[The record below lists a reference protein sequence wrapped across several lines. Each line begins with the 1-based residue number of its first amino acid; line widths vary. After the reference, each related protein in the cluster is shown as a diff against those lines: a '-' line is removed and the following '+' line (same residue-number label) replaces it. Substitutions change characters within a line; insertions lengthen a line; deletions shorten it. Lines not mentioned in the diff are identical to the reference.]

1 MNFGP
6 PPPRITTTSVVA
18 DSVYIT
24 LLGAS
29 YGAAWGLVT
38 PFHPPRSKK
47 ALLETKTG
55 QFKPARPFSS
65 MASVG
70 HNAAIFA
77 AIMGVQSF
85 SSKTLAFIRQKDD
98 YVNQIFGCG
107 VTYQY
112 YVKLL
117 GQTEKRLIMHNRIAG
132 GCVLGGIIYGIVG
145 P

>member
-6 PPPRITTTSVVA
+6 PPPRITPTSVVS
-18 DSVYIT
+18 DSIYIT
-24 LLGAS
+24 VLGAS

-38 PFHPPRSKK
+38 PFHPPRSKQ
-47 ALLETKTG
+47 ALLEAKTG
-55 QFKPARPFSS
+55 QFKAARPFSS
-65 MASVG
+65 IISVG

-85 SSKTLAFIRQKDD
+85 SSKSLAFIRQRDD
-98 YVNQIFGCG
+98 YINQFFGCG

-117 GQTEKRLIMHNRIAG
+117 GHTEERLIMHNRIAG
-132 GCVLGGIIYGIVG
+132 GCFLGVILYGMV
-145 P
+145 

>member
-1 MNFGP
+1 MFTFHYVQNL
-6 PPPRITTTSVVA
+6 TA
-18 DSVYIT
+18 KQYT
-24 LLGAS
+24 LMLNIS
-29 YGAAWGLVT
+29 
-38 PFHPPRSKK
+38 
-47 ALLETKTG
+47 ETKTG